1 MQLIERTVFCLLAAS
16 LWTGISAAEPLPE
29 ESMNVVS
36 LEFIAIYGGDVDG
49 VECLEWNLRSCGSF
63 DHRRNEFTV
72 FTMLPLGIVIVC
84 V

>member
-1 MQLIERTVFCLLAAS
+1 MQLIEGTVFCLLAAS

-36 LEFIAIYGGDVDG
+36 LEFIAMAAMMVLNVLNGIYDLAEVLIID
-49 VECLEWNLRSCGSF
+49 EMNSLCSPCYY
-63 DHRRNEFTV
+63 
-72 FTMLPLGIVIVC
+72 C